1 MKGELFIMA
10 SKDDWSGAG
19 KDAEACRRAVE
30 RFRFLHPEWE
40 SPFRGG
46 RDVHELALYFTIPGE
61 KYCHRVPVPS
71 RLNMEES
78 VFNELEKFQVERL
91 SSSGR

>member
-1 MKGELFIMA
+1 
-10 SKDDWSGAG
+10 
-19 KDAEACRRAVE
+19 
-30 RFRFLHPEWE
+30 
-40 SPFRGG
+40 
-46 RDVHELALYFTIPGE
+46 
-61 KYCHRVPVPS
+61 VPVPS